1 MNASK
6 NTVEKKSNISNTFYG
21 THGNLNPITLP
32 NISASQ
38 PQNRSIKSPNINN
51 VAGNTSSNIS
61 HQRNFSYP
69 TKRNNSSRKVG
80 YPRRST
86 YNRFHKSNN
95 ELLYETKQQSFP
107 KNVTIELNKQ
117 GYLNGISRD
126 LCRNMQEF
134 PLRVW
139 VVDNSGSMNI
149 KDGHKFELT
158 KNVMNVTRCSRWE
171 ELQETVVYH
180 AELASLLHAPTIFR
194 LLNPS
199 EGVDELKIATK
210 ERENGTLEFQHIKST
225 MNSLKPRGITPLTQH
240 VHEIKAIIQSLAESK
255 ELQNENNTRIAIILA
270 TDGLPSNQDGVSS
283 TKEKEEFIEA
293 LRSLEGLPAWIVV
306 RLCTDDEEV
315 VGFYNKLDAQL
326 G

>member
-1 MNASK
+1 M
-6 NTVEKKSNISNTFYG
+6 
-21 THGNLNPITLP
+21 
-32 NISASQ
+32 
-38 PQNRSIKSPNINN
+38 
-51 VAGNTSSNIS
+51 
-61 HQRNFSYP
+61 
-69 TKRNNSSRKVG
+69 
-80 YPRRST
+80 
-86 YNRFHKSNN
+86 
-95 ELLYETKQQSFP
+95 
-107 KNVTIELNKQ
+107 
-117 GYLNGISRD
+117 
-126 LCRNMQEF
+126 
-134 PLRVW
+134 
-139 VVDNSGSMNI
+139 
-149 KDGHKFELT
+149 
-158 KNVMNVTRCSRWE
+158 
-171 ELQETVVYH
+171 
-180 AELASLLHAPTIFR
+180 
-194 LLNPS
+194 LNPS